1 MARNEKSTT
10 ILNADGVRETYRLL
24 EFITIDDILLN
35 RAQALAAEIK
45 TGKNMGMDV
54 PRSVK
59 DYLIRTQQGQS

>member
-45 TGKNMGMDV
+45 TGKNVGMDV